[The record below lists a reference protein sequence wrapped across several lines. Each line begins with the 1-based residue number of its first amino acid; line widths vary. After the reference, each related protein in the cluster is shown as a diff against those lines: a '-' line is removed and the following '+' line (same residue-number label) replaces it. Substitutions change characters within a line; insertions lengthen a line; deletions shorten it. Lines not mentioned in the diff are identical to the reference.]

1 MSPLGEHRSPHIYKT
16 SALLNDGDTTAATES
31 AATAPLRHATGGDL
45 PALCA
50 LLNMSV
56 APGSQDTFDS
66 RLAWI
71 AMAKQQQM
79 LVLQGTSGEPL
90 AACTLLFEPKFLRG
104 GSLIAHVDG
113 VVPKLS
119 ADSPS
124 PLHTGWLLS
133 EAVEAAR
140 QRGCYKVILNA
151 PMASE
156 AQLAGL
162 GFSQSQLTMEAI
174 LASPLPPEM
183 APMPIVKFEPF
194 YLDDA
199 KAFLLRPLDK
209 SDKAADLTSLLAQ
222 LSVAPPL
229 VQVDFEKRVEIV
241 NYKGQ
246 HLVFVV
252 ERAADRALVA
262 CATMLVSVKPLGCG
276 GYGTAYGNGD
286 FSESLRAHIEDVV
299 VDQSTRGTGLG
310 AKLIKALVDIARQ
323 TQCRTAVL
331 NCKED
336 NVGFYLKCGFVRTG
350 KVCMSIY
357 FDEATPA
364 PPTA

>member
-1 MSPLGEHRSPHIYKT
+1 
-16 SALLNDGDTTAATES
+16 
-31 AATAPLRHATGGDL
+31 
-45 PALCA
+45 
-50 LLNMSV
+50 
-56 APGSQDTFDS
+56 
-66 RLAWI
+66 
-71 AMAKQQQM
+71 
-79 LVLQGTSGEPL
+79 
-90 AACTLLFEPKFLRG
+90 
-104 GSLIAHVDG
+104 
-113 VVPKLS
+113 
-119 ADSPS
+119 
-124 PLHTGWLLS
+124 
-133 EAVEAAR
+133 
-140 QRGCYKVILNA
+140 
-151 PMASE
+151 
-156 AQLAGL
+156 
-162 GFSQSQLTMEAI
+162 
-174 LASPLPPEM
+174 
-183 APMPIVKFEPF
+183 MPIVKFEPF
-194 YLDDA
+194 YLDDV

-241 NYKGQ
+241 NYEGQ

-357 FDEATPA
+357 FDEATAA